1 MTKTLLP
8 TTVVG
13 SYPQPDWLIDR
24 DRLTHLPPVR
34 VRAQDLWRIPEPWLE
49 QAQDDATRLA
59 IRDMEEAGIDIIT
72 DGEIRRESYSNRFA
86 TALSGVDLDNPA
98 TVRGRSSGTVVV
110 PRIVGPIRRLR
121 PVEVHDAA
129 FLRRH
134 TDRTT
139 KITIPGPFTMSR
151 QAENE
156 FYRDEEELVMD
167 YAAAVNAELHDLKA
181 AGVDVI
187 QLDEPWMQ
195 ARPEE
200 ARRLAV
206 RAINRALDGISG
218 ATALHLC
225 FGYAYVSRD
234 KPNRY
239 SFLSELT
246 GTVAGQISI
255 EAAQPG
261 LDLRRPRRS
270 RRQDRDLR
278 RDQHGRPRAGNTRDR
293 GRPHP
298 RRARACAAR
307 AAGPGPRLRH
317 EIPAARYRFRQAQ
330 GLGRRGGHRPPRADR
345 EVGLLPICGP
355 YARAARFSVDRPPI
369 LEQTIN
375 MVGLAELRERVRRIE
390 RPASVQHGVVPFGI
404 AAIDR
409 VLPGGGLARGALHEI
424 VGSGGD
430 EEDGALAA
438 AFAAGIVGRLAATA
452 DGIVPWCLK
461 RPDLYGPGL
470 AAQGLDPGRLVLV
483 RAAHDT
489 EILWAMEE
497 GLRAAGVTA
506 AVVGEIAALPMVASR
521 RLQLAAERSGVTAL
535 IVRRWRDAAQA
546 ARERS
551 RPSAAATRWRIAAMP
566 SAPTG
571 GEPGIGHPRWR
582 VELMRCRGGEPA
594 CWEVEAADATGSLSV
609 AAELADRPPPPRRD
623 DGFPLR
629 RGDGFPPEKL
639 RRAG

>member
-1 MTKTLLP
+1 MTETLLP

-246 GTVAGQISI
+246 GTIAGQISI

-261 LDLRRPRRS
+261 LDLA
-270 RRQDRDLR
+270 DL
-278 RDQHGRPRAGNTRDR
+278 DGLGDKTVIFGVISMGDPEPET
-293 GRPHP
+293 PETV
-298 RRARACAAR
+298 AAR
-307 AAGPGPRLRH
+307 
-317 EIPAARYRFRQAQ
+317 I
-330 GLGRRGGHRPPRADR
+330 
-345 EVGLLPICGP
+345 
-355 YARAARFSVDRPPI
+355 RAALEHVPPER
-369 LEQTIN
+369 LVPAPDCGMKYLPRDTAFAKLKA
-375 MVGLAELRERVRRIE
+375 LAE
-390 RPASVQHGVVPFGI
+390 G
-404 AAIDR
+404 AA
-409 VLPGGGLARGALHEI
+409 
-424 VGSGGD
+424 
-430 EEDGALAA
+430 
-438 AFAAGIVGRLAATA
+438 
-452 DGIVPWCLK
+452 
-461 RPDLYGPGL
+461 
-470 AAQGLDPGRLVLV
+470 
-483 RAAHDT
+483 
-489 EILWAMEE
+489 
-497 GLRAAGVTA
+497 
-506 AVVGEIAALPMVASR
+506 
-521 RLQLAAERSGVTAL
+521 
-535 IVRRWRDAAQA
+535 IVRR
-546 ARERS
+546 EL
-551 RPSAAATRWRIAAMP
+551 
-566 SAPTG
+566 TG
-571 GEPGIGHPRWR
+571 R
-582 VELMRCRGGEPA
+582 
-594 CWEVEAADATGSLSV
+594 
-609 AAELADRPPPPRRD
+609 
-623 DGFPLR
+623 
-629 RGDGFPPEKL
+629 
-639 RRAG
+639 